1 MYDLRSDTLTQPTS
15 AMRSFMM
22 AAQVGDDVYE
32 ADPTIKQLESKAAHL
47 TGFEDAL
54 FVLSGTM
61 GNQLAIMCHTAKG
74 DAVLMHTNAHVNRY
88 EVGAISLLSAVYPI
102 LVTNDA
108 GYLSG
113 NDIAQYRNKD
123 DIHIP
128 NISCVVLENALG
140 DGRVIDVKTM
150 KIAILRAHANG
161 YRVHIDG
168 ARIFNACT
176 ALNVSVDAWCRNADS
191 MMFCLS
197 KGLGAPV
204 GSMLCGSKAFI
215 AKARKFRKML
225 GGGIR
230 QGGFLAAAG
239 IYALE
244 NHIVRLK
251 DDHEMANAFAQTLL
265 EFGYEVKMQHRDIN
279 MVFFKCKPSIEEQDW
294 IACAKTFGLVIAPS
308 YLGWIRIVTHIDITQ
323 AALHQ
328 FRSFLAAYEK

>member
-191 MMFCLS
+191 MRLS
-197 KGLGAPV
+197 
-204 GSMLCGSKAFI
+204 
-215 AKARKFRKML
+215 
-225 GGGIR
+225 
-230 QGGFLAAAG
+230 
-239 IYALE
+239 
-244 NHIVRLK
+244 
-251 DDHEMANAFAQTLL
+251 
-265 EFGYEVKMQHRDIN
+265 
-279 MVFFKCKPSIEEQDW
+279 
-294 IACAKTFGLVIAPS
+294 
-308 YLGWIRIVTHIDITQ
+308 
-323 AALHQ
+323 
-328 FRSFLAAYEK
+328 